1 MSTPQEGL
9 QRRASSEITRKKKR
23 KLNSNQEGLWR
34 RASSEIKRKKKNEF
48 EENIKRQ
55 IIRKKKMK
63 PNSSQEKL
71 RRRASSEITRKKK
84 MKLYSSQE
92 GCGEEQ
98 VQRSKEKRK
107 WSLKKT
113 SRGKS

>member
-1 MSTPQEGL
+1 
-9 QRRASSEITRKKKR
+9 
-23 KLNSNQEGLWR
+23 
-34 RASSEIKRKKKNEF
+34 
-48 EENIKRQ
+48 
-55 IIRKKKMK
+55 MK
-63 PNSSQEKL
+63 PNSIQEKL

-113 SRGKS
+113 SGGKSQEKRKLIQIQVKKS